1 MEFKSLQELVRI
13 VENALAIQFYG
24 QSTVLRK
31 TVLKVLA
38 HVLGGALY
46 MVILIAKRIWK
57 NRFISTCDVS
67 ALEGFGTEYGIPRKV
82 PMAASGNVLFTL
94 EDGVGSVE
102 VSQGTVLAE
111 PNTGL
116 EYEVAATVIVTP
128 ERGGVPVRC
137 SENGADGNLAEG
149 TVLEFRDEPIVGVDQ
164 LTSVDVGGGVADPV
178 EIDGDIQVWGELA
191 EEYRARLLNRVQN
204 PPHGGSLNDY
214 WQWAMRFAFVTGA
227 YVFPNAPETNS
238 VSVAVANYNRDSLVL
253 TPDQLSEVE
262 SYITDDVRRP
272 ITADV
277 RVFNVTPVDVTIT
290 ASIAPYNESVRKSV
304 SDAIVRYLKS
314 VGPGNTISAE
324 MITLNVLSN
333 STAETFAVTSMTK
346 DGATVQSIVLALS
359 FPENAAPVAE
369 VAKIGLGSINLIN
382 GES

>member
-1 MEFKSLQELVRI
+1 MEFKSLQELIRI

-46 MVILIAKRIWK
+46 MLTLLAKRIWK
-57 NRFISTCDVS
+57 NRFVSTCDVS
-67 ALEGFGTEYGIPRKV
+67 ALEGFGTEYGIPHKV
-82 PMAASGNVLFTL
+82 PMAASGNVLFAL
-94 EDGVGSVE
+94 EDGVESLE
-102 VSQGTVLAE
+102 VLQGTVLVE
-111 PNTGL
+111 PNTGF
-116 EYEVAATVIVTP
+116 EYEVAATVMVTP
-128 ERGGVPVRC
+128 ERAGVPVKC
-137 SENGADGNLAEG
+137 LENGADGNLAEG

-164 LTSVDVGGGVADPV
+164 LTSVDVGGGVADHV

-191 EEYRARLLNRVQN
+191 EEYRTRLLNRVQN
-204 PPHGGSLNDY
+204 PPHGGSSNDY
-214 WQWAMRFAFVTGA
+214 WQWAMRFAFVTDA

-277 RVFNVTPVDVTIT
+277 KVFNVTPVDVTIT
-290 ASIAPYNESVRKSV
+290 ASVAPYNESVRKSV

-314 VGPGNTISAE
+314 VGPGNAISVE

-333 STAETFAVTSMTK
+333 SMAKTFAVTSMTK
-346 DGATVQSIVLALS
+346 DCATVQSIILALS
-359 FPENAAPVAE
+359 FPENTAPVAE
-369 VAKIGLGSINLIN
+369 VANIGLGSINLVN

>member
-57 NRFISTCDVS
+57 NRFVSTCDVS
-67 ALEGFGTEYGIPRKV
+67 ALEGFGTEYGIPHKV
-82 PMAASGNVLFTL
+82 PMAASGNVLFAL
-94 EDGVGSVE
+94 DDGVESVE
-102 VSQGTVLAE
+102 VSQGTVLVE

-128 ERGGVPVRC
+128 ERSGVPVKC

-149 TVLEFRDEPIVGVDQ
+149 TVLEFRDEAIVGVDQ
-164 LTSVDVGGGVADPV
+164 LTSVDVGGGVADLV

-204 PPHGGSLNDY
+204 PPHGGSSNDY
-214 WQWAMRFAFVTGA
+214 WQWAMRFAFVTDS
-227 YVFPNAPETNS
+227 YVFHNAPETNS

-290 ASIAPYNESVRKSV
+290 ASIVPYNESVRKSV

-314 VGPGNTISAE
+314 VGPGNVISAE

>member
-1 MEFKSLQELVRI
+1 MEFKSLQELIRI

-46 MVILIAKRIWK
+46 MLMLLAKRIWK
-57 NRFISTCDVS
+57 NRFVSTCDVS
-67 ALEGFGTEYGIPRKV
+67 ALEGFGTEYGIPHKV
-82 PMAASGNVLFTL
+82 PMAASGNVLFAL
-94 EDGVGSVE
+94 EDGVESLE
-102 VSQGTVLAE
+102 VLQGTVLVE
-111 PNTGL
+111 PNTGF
-116 EYEVAATVIVTP
+116 EYEVAATVRVTP
-128 ERGGVPVRC
+128 ERAGVPVKC
-137 SENGADGNLAEG
+137 LENGADGNLAEG

-164 LTSVDVGGGVADPV
+164 LTSVDVGGGVAYPV
-178 EIDGDIQVWGELA
+178 EIDGDIQVWGELT
-191 EEYRARLLNRVQN
+191 EEYRTRLLNRVQN
-204 PPHGGSLNDY
+204 PPHGGSSNDY
-214 WQWAMRFAFVTGA
+214 WQWAMRFAFVTDA

-277 RVFNVTPVDVTIT
+277 KVFNVTPVDVTIT
-290 ASIAPYNESVRKSV
+290 ASVAPYNESVRKSV

-314 VGPGNTISAE
+314 VGPGNAISVE

-333 STAETFAVTSMTK
+333 SMAKTFAVTSMTK
-346 DGATVQSIVLALS
+346 DGATVQSIILALS
-359 FPENAAPVAE
+359 FPENTAPVAE
-369 VAKIGLGSINLIN
+369 VANIGLGSINLVN